1 VDDDQLILG
10 LCRHILDKYGITYR
24 CFTSPGEM
32 LSAEWDPEVRTIL
45 MDIRMPEMNGT
56 QLNHELRRKINT
68 PGVKMFAFTA
78 QALPEEQEEILAQG
92 FDGLLLKPFKERD
105 LLELLNIHVEEASP
119 PASGVKTTTHLLGDD
134 DEEQANRILQL
145 YVNDTLADLNT
156 LHAHYEN
163 QDLPGV
169 ELLLHRIAGRTAQV
183 GADKIA
189 FRLRKLEIDAR
200 SGELPHAGEYE
211 SAVAEL
217 TAFVQQLQIHTSSA
231 VV

>member
-1 VDDDQLILG
+1 IVDDDQLILG
-10 LCRHILDKYGITYR
+10 LCKHILDKHGLAYR

-32 LSAEWDPEVRTIL
+32 LSAEWDPEVKTIL

-78 QALPEEQEEILAQG
+78 QALPEEQEEILVQG
-92 FDGLLLKPFKERD
+92 FDGLLLKPFKEMD
-105 LLELLNIHVEEASP
+105 LLKLLNIQVGETRP
-119 PASGVKTTTHLLGDD
+119 PANGVKAMTHLLGDG

-156 LHAHYEN
+156 LQVHYEK
-163 QDLPGV
+163 QDLSGV

-189 FRLRKLEIDAR
+189 VRLRKL
-200 SGELPHAGEYE
+200 
-211 SAVAEL
+211 
-217 TAFVQQLQIHTSSA
+217 
-231 VV
+231 